1 MSDLIGGFSV
11 SRYKGLRKSD
21 SKRIIVIPDKDMS
34 HHITGYRI
42 DKYKIGIMKQRV
54 DLTGDEDLTDED
66 GDIGMGDS
74 TGVSASLGGEIFS
87 GGKKSRESTICGDS
101 KDKRSLA
108 KSSEK
113 LGEVFPGEAKE

>member
-54 DLTGDEDLTDED
+54 DLNGDEDLTDED
-66 GDIGMGDS
+66 RDIGMGDS

-87 GGKKSRESTICGDS
+87 GGKKYWEYRH
-101 KDKRSLA
+101 R
-108 KSSEK
+108 
-113 LGEVFPGEAKE
+113 